1 MSPKKIEP
9 TPVYLEPIET
19 TLTDGTPVLCR
30 PIRPT
35 DKELLRRGFE
45 RLSDESRLR
54 RFLTPIHTLSD
65 ELVRYLTEVDQVN
78 HIAWV
83 AVRGDQPNEGLGVAR
98 SIRVPGEPAVA
109 EAAITVID
117 DYQNRGLGML
127 LLSVLGVSARSAG
140 VTAFR
145 ALVMQDNT
153 PMLDLLRQLGAVPV
167 HDSPGVVRMDV
178 PLDPA
183 RLPDSPA
190 GRVLKAVATN
200 LIPVKVRPMS

>member
-1 MSPKKIEP
+1 MTAGKRPA
-9 TPVYLEPIET
+9 PVYLEPIET
-19 TLTDGTPVLCR
+19 RLADGTAVLCR

-35 DKELLRRGFE
+35 DKDLLRRGFE

-54 RFLTPIHTLSD
+54 RFMTPLHTLSE
-65 ELVRYLTEVDQVN
+65 ELVRYLTEVDQVD

-83 AVRGDQPNEGLGVAR
+83 AVRGDGPDEGMGVAR
-98 SIRVPGEPAVA
+98 SIRVAAEPSVA

-117 DYQNRGLGML
+117 DYQGRGLGML

-140 VTAFR
+140 ITAFR
-145 ALVMQDNT
+145 ALVMQDNA

-190 GRVLKAVATN
+190 GRILKAIAANV
-200 LIPVKVRPMS
+200 IPVKVRPVS